1 MGAYRRFDSTA
12 STGGSAATVDV
23 TLQLS
28 NVDLLTSKP
37 LNPMWLIR
45 AVYVKCTRGGGGTPP
60 THYEVLIGETSGWTT
75 DAQDQRYDNVE
86 TPHAE
91 LVTDVLDGVP
101 IKTDANG
108 RVYVRFTGT
117 DSSRSATGTGHSFEY
132 TIDLESVPGS

>member
-28 NVDLLTSKP
+28 NVDLVTSKP

-45 AVYVKCTRGGGGTPP
+45 AVYVKATGGGTA
-60 THYEVLIGETSGWTT
+60 THYEVLLGETSGWTT
-75 DAQDQRYDNVE
+75 DAQDQRYTNDENLL
-86 TPHAE
+86 AD
-91 LVTDVLDGVP
+91 LVTDALEGTV

-108 RVYVRFTGT
+108 RIYLRLSGT
-117 DSSRSATGTGHSFEY
+117 NGSRVLAGTGHSFEY
-132 TIDLESVPGS
+132 TIDLESVPGA

>member
-28 NVDLLTSKP
+28 NVDLVTSKP

-45 AVYVKCTRGGGGTPP
+45 AVYVKCTRGGGGT
-60 THYEVLIGETSGWTT
+60 
-75 DAQDQRYDNVE
+75 
-86 TPHAE
+86 
-91 LVTDVLDGVP
+91 LDGVP

>member
-45 AVYVKCTRGGGGTPP
+45 AVYVKATGGGTA
-60 THYEVLIGETSGWTT
+60 THHEVLLGETSGWTT
-75 DAQDQRYDNVE
+75 GAQDERYVNDTNLLAAV
-86 TPHAE
+86 
-91 LVTDVLDGVP
+91 VTDVLDGVP

-108 RVYVRFTGT
+108 RIYLRLSGT
-117 DSSRSATGTGHSFEY
+117 DSSRALAGTGHSFEY
-132 TIDLESVPGS
+132 TVDLESVPGS

>member
-12 STGGSAATVDV
+12 STSGAATVDV

-45 AVYVKCTRGGGGTPP
+45 AVYVKFTRGGSSAAT
-60 THYEVLIGETSGWTT
+60 YDVRIGETSGWTNG
-75 DAQDQRYDNVE
+75 AQDERYSN
-86 TPHAE
+86 TATAHGT

-101 IKTDANG
+101 IKTDDNG
-108 RVYVRFTGT
+108 RVYIRFTGN
-117 DSSRSATGTGHSFEY
+117 AGTGHSIEY
-132 TIDLESVPGS
+132 TVDLESVPGS

>member
-12 STGGSAATVDV
+12 STSGAATVDV

-28 NVDLLTSKP
+28 NVDSVTSKP

-45 AVYVKCTRGGGGTPP
+45 AVYVKATGGGTA
-60 THYEVLIGETSGWTT
+60 THYEVLLGETSGWTT
-75 DAQDQRYDNVE
+75 GAQDERYVNDTNLLAAV
-86 TPHAE
+86 
-91 LVTDVLDGVP
+91 VTDVLDGVP

-108 RVYVRFTGT
+108 RIYLRLSGT
-117 DSSRSATGTGHSFEY
+117 NGSRVLAGTGHSFEY